1 MRDKIKKKLKEI
13 GGDNLQI
20 NENSKSVRKKTKD
33 SFISIVTQLRNVWE
47 KSNNLQADHGVNLVQ
62 YEDQYYKIIE
72 CLIYELY
79 GDKAAEIIMWWV
91 YDVDNP
97 NKEDYYI
104 YDKENKNKYA
114 IKSVSQ
120 LYTTLRKMKLLK

>member
-13 GGDNLQI
+13 GGGNLQI
-20 NENSKSVRKKTKD
+20 NENSKSVRKKQKD

-97 NKEDYYI
+97 SMIHGGYTEWRNQIWEHWEDVNNHYVNL
-104 YDKENKNKYA
+104 EA
-114 IKSVSQ
+114 V
-120 LYTTLRKMKLLK
+120 